1 MEKRDRRW
9 LPVLLSAAVSAAV
22 IGLMLGGWLFS
33 LRSICALPVEDGAL
47 LLWTVLLSLAAAACS
62 ALPGIPRRI
71 IALLL
76 LLGAALALWRWEPL
90 LPGLKELL
98 LRVAAPLTTLLPSLP
113 LPQPDEAADGL
124 VPCLLFAAA
133 VMALLLGRFTRL
145 PCWWGAGAVCFLPLL
160 PVVLTGTLPSWPG
173 FLAMLA
179 GCLTL
184 LFTALY
190 PPEDLPSL
198 SWGRLTALAMAALLP
213 LLLATILPQENYRFP
228 QWAMDARM
236 SLLDAAGQGL
246 DTVLDWE
253 LPLRPSSHSGGSSAS
268 AAAGTVELIAAGPR
282 HFTGRTMLQVEGDR
296 AGRIYLRGSAWPVYT
311 GTSWEL
317 LPEEAYRELEAAE
330 AAQGL
335 LYPQL
340 SQGEVALLTVRHA
353 ADAGV
358 LAYLPYQSTEE
369 AVTELFTP
377 LQDTGLLRREGQDR
391 YTLSYR
397 PNILPQVPAEP
408 QTLEDDSYRSFVYHY
423 YLDVPEETAQA
434 LAPLSARLPEMAVQT
449 PEGLAEAFQAP
460 VATALQAAQL
470 LEMLAVYDLDVPTM
484 AAGEDFVA
492 HFLAEGRGYCVHF
505 ATAATLLLRMNGIPA
520 RYVSG
525 YTADIT
531 PGEVTDVP
539 DYAAHAWVEVYLDG
553 YGWYPVE
560 VTPGG
565 GETGGAEA
573 LPPEEA
579 VPGGDQTGTDS
590 APVQTGEAE
599 PGPQE
604 EGGAPSGG
612 AAVSEEA
619 GGTALRPWLALL
631 CIPLLAALAWGAER
645 LSRALRRREETR
657 SDTNRSALAAYRRY
671 RRLLALG
678 AAEDPALEELG
689 RKAKFSQH
697 TLTEEERRLCWQ
709 RLTAAAGEAGPLP
722 RWRRLALK
730 LLSRY

>member
-9 LPVLLSAAVSAAV
+9 LPVLLSAAVSAVA

-47 LLWTVLLSLAAAACS
+47 LLWTVLSSLAAAACS

-160 PVVLTGTLPSWPG
+160 PAVLAGTLPSWPG

-190 PPEDLPSL
+190 PPEDRLSL

-213 LLLATILPQENYRFP
+213 LLLAAVLPQESYRFP
-228 QWAMDARM
+228 QWAMNARM

-246 DTVLDWE
+246 DAVLDWE
-253 LPLRPSSHSGGSSAS
+253 LPLRPSSHSGGTAAS
-268 AAAGTVELIAAGPR
+268 AAAGTVELTAAGPR
-282 HFTGRTMLQVEGDR
+282 HFTGRAMLQVEGDR
-296 AGRIYLRGSAWPVYT
+296 AGRIYLRGGAWPVYT

-340 SQGEVALLTVRHA
+340 SQKETAHLTVRHV
-353 ADAGV
+353 ADAGA
-358 LAYLPYQSTEE
+358 LAYLPYQSVEE

-377 LQDTGLLRREGQDR
+377 FQDTGLLRREGQDR

-397 PNILPQVPAEP
+397 PDILPQVSAEP
-408 QTLEDDSYRSFVYHY
+408 APGESYSAFVYRH
-423 YLDVPEETAQA
+423 YLDVPEEAAQA
-434 LAPLSARLPEMAVQT
+434 LAPLSARLPETAVQT
-449 PEGLAEAFQAP
+449 PKGLAEAFQAP
-460 VATALQAAQL
+460 VAAALQAARL
-470 LEMLAVYDLDVPTM
+470 LDETAAYDFDVPAM

-492 HFLAEGRGYCVHF
+492 HFLSEGRGYCVHF

-539 DYAAHAWVEVYLDG
+539 DYAAHAWVEIYLDG

-579 VPGGDQTGTDS
+579 VPGGEQTGTDS

-599 PGPQE
+599 PDPQE
-604 EGGAPSGG
+604 EG
-612 AAVSEEA
+612 

-631 CIPLLAALAWGAER
+631 CIPLLAALAWGTER
-645 LSRALRRREETR
+645 LIRALRRREETR

-689 RKAKFSQH
+689 RKAKFSHH